1 MRAARCLDFPCGG
14 PYGAPLSQGQA
25 QKPLEPLTIDVD
37 SVEQSGQEWQADLPR
52 EFIDSVLR
60 GEPPTEFH
68 AGGAAHVRA
77 RLTKIGRKVLV
88 QSGFHVPLEGVCKRC
103 LKKVRLDEP
112 IDLTLTY
119 VPRDAAPVEPARG
132 PAPQDKEE
140 REAVASFE
148 LDTIDEEPYSGK
160 TVDLAPALREQ
171 ILLAVPPSP
180 LCDEACRGLCP
191 TCGKDLNAGDCG
203 CEKTALD
210 PRWAKL
216 KSIQLEK
223 KEK

>member
-1 MRAARCLDFPCGG
+1 MVRRFPEAGC
-14 PYGAPLSQGQA
+14 
-25 QKPLEPLTIDVD
+25 KPLEPLTIDVD
-37 SVEQSGQEWQADLPR
+37 AVDESGQEWQADLPR

-77 RLTKIGRKVLV
+77 RLTKMGRKVLV
-88 QSGFHVPLEGVCKRC
+88 QSRFRVPLEGVCKRC

-119 VPRDAAPVEPARG
+119 VPREAALAESPRR
-132 PAPQDKEE
+132 PAPQDEKD
-140 REAVASFE
+140 ADAAASFD

-160 TVDLAPALREQ
+160 TIDLAPALREQ

-203 CEKTALD
+203 CEKTTLD

>member
-1 MRAARCLDFPCGG
+1 
-14 PYGAPLSQGQA
+14 
-25 QKPLEPLTIDVD
+25 LEPLTIDVD
-37 SVEQSGQEWQADLPR
+37 GIGESGQEWQADLPS

-77 RLTKIGRKVLV
+77 RLTKMGQKVLV
-88 QSGFHVPLEGVCKRC
+88 QSRFRIPLEGVCKRC

-119 VPRDAAPVEPARG
+119 VPRDAAPADAARRATAHPDEQSPA
-132 PAPQDKEE
+132 
-140 REAVASFE
+140 AVSFDLE
-148 LDTIDEEPYSGK
+148 TIDEEPYTGK
-160 TVDLAPALREQ
+160 TIDLAPALREQ

-180 LCDEACRGLCP
+180 LCEEACRGLCP
-191 TCGKDLNAGDCG
+191 TCGKDLNAGDCR
-203 CEKTALD
+203 CEKTTLD

>member
-1 MRAARCLDFPCGG
+1 MVRRFLRPGC
-14 PYGAPLSQGQA
+14 
-25 QKPLEPLTIDVD
+25 KPLEPLTIDVEAID
-37 SVEQSGQEWQADLPR
+37 ESDQEWQADLPR

-77 RLTKIGRKVLV
+77 RLTKMGRSVLV
-88 QSGFHVPLEGVCKRC
+88 QSCFRVPLEGVCKRC
-103 LKKVRLDEP
+103 LNKVRLDEP
-112 IDLTLTY
+112 IDVTLTY
-119 VPRDAAPVEPARG
+119 VPRGAAPAEPARRLG
-132 PAPQDKEE
+132 SQDKGED
-140 REAVASFE
+140 EAAAS
-148 LDTIDEEPYSGK
+148 LDAETVDEEPYSGK
-160 TVDLAPALREQ
+160 TIDLAPALREQ

-180 LCDEACRGLCP
+180 LCAEACKGLCP

-203 CEKTALD
+203 CDKTTVD
-210 PRWAKL
+210 PRWAAL